1 MALCLSGGGFRA
13 MLFHVGVLWRL
24 NNAQILGRI
33 NFFSS
38 VSGGSITAGVLGCQ
52 WDALGLSA
60 AVPGVPADQFIKRV
74 VKPLREFASRTIDIP
89 AGVKGLLFSGGA
101 AKFVA
106 RAYDKWLFHGATLR
120 DLPKGERQPR
130 FIINASNLMS
140 AALWRF
146 SQPYMA
152 DWRVGRVEEPE
163 ILLAAA
169 VAASSAFPPF
179 LSPMLLPLPAGK
191 MQSQPGGDL
200 HYPPYTEWALLTDGG
215 VYDNLGLES
224 VYKRCRLLLV
234 SDAGQKIAP
243 EKSPYWNWLCHLLRV
258 MNLMD
263 DQVRSQRKRNLMAAY
278 LRPGLEGRTGAY
290 WSIRSTFAELAHG
303 EPLAD
308 PLGVADFDPRPLAE
322 VRTRLG
328 RIKPRRQERLINW
341 GYAVCDAALR
351 RWTREELA
359 AEGIK
364 LENPPGLP
372 YPASVLRS

>member
-1 MALCLSGGGFRA
+1 M
-13 MLFHVGVLWRL
+13 
-24 NNAQILGRI
+24 
-33 NFFSS
+33 
-38 VSGGSITAGVLGCQ
+38 
-52 WDALGLSA
+52 
-60 AVPGVPADQFIKRV
+60 
-74 VKPLREFASRTIDIP
+74 KPLREFASRTIDIP

-106 RAYDKWLFHGATLR
+106 QAYDKWLFHGATLR

-163 ILLAAA
+163 ISLAAA

-191 MQSQPGGDL
+191 VQSQPGGDL

-278 LRPGLEGRTGAY
+278 LRPGPEGRTGAY